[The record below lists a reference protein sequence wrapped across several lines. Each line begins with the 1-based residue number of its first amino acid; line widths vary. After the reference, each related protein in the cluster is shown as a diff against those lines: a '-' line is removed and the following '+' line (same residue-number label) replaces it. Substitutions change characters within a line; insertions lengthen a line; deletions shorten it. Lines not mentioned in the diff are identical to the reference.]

1 MNKQEILITFF
12 ISCLNE
18 EHTIIDTIKTIIES
32 CKEVNIS
39 YEIVIIDDNSTDN
52 TSKLINEFIIKN
64 KEAKITLI
72 RNSYTQ
78 GFSHNI
84 IEGAFIGKGKYFKVN
99 SAKNN
104 ETKES
109 LISMLKLI
117 GQAEIII
124 YYFRKDPRG
133 IFRRVLSVLF
143 NFIVCLIS
151 GHHIKYFNGSAI
163 HLRDN
168 ILRWCPRYGGH
179 GYHAEF
185 LTFLLTKGASII
197 QIPVDSIEY
206 PNRNSKAFTLKN
218 LILITQSFLNIFFIR
233 VIELISKKR
242 LKNRVD

>member
-1 MNKQEILITFF
+1 MSEPEILITFF

-18 EHTIIDTIKTIIES
+18 EHTIIDTINTIIES
-32 CKEVNIS
+32 CKGVNIS
-39 YEIVIIDDNSTDN
+39 YEIIIIDDNSTDN
-52 TSKLINEFIIKN
+52 TPKLINEFIIKN
-64 KEAKITLI
+64 KEAKITLVH
-72 RNSYTQ
+72 NSYTQ
-78 GFSHNI
+78 GFGHNI

-124 YYFRKDPRG
+124 FYFRKDPRG
-133 IFRRVLSVLF
+133 IFRRILSVLF
-143 NFIVCLIS
+143 NFIACFLS
-151 GHHIKYFNGSAI
+151 GHSVKYFNGSAI

-185 LTFLLTKGASII
+185 LTILLNKGASII
-197 QIPVDSIEY
+197 QVPVDSIEDS
-206 PNRNSKAFTLKN
+206 NRNSKALTLKN
-218 LILITQSFLNIFFIR
+218 LILVTQSLLNIFFIR
-233 VIELISKKR
+233 MIKFISKKQ
-242 LKNRVD
+242 LKKSD